1 MCGGGKET
9 NRANKRLRDGEAQD
23 EQDLPTNKKQ
33 KAPSQEPVKAE
44 IPETGSEGKRKGK
57 AEKEGEELPPLQA
70 NTMIRYLTT
79 IQANPEVSKLNQEK
93 NPKGDG

>member
-1 MCGGGKET
+1 ME
-9 NRANKRLRDGEAQD
+9 RRRMNKTCP
-23 EQDLPTNKKQ
+23 PTKSRRP
-33 KAPSQEPVKAE
+33 PSQEPVKKAE

-57 AEKEGEELPPLQA
+57 AEKKGEELPPTQA

-79 IQANPEVSKLNQEK
+79 IQANSEVSKLNQGK